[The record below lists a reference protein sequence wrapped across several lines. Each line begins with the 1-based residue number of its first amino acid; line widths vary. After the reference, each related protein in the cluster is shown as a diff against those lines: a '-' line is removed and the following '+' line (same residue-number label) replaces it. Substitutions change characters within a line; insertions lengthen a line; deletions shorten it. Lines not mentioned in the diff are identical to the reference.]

1 MDDSKSS
8 IFRASA
14 VERHLQR
21 QEETVLPRFI
31 SPPTWVCLWL
41 LLGLLMA
48 GGIVVWSAKTP
59 VFTSGS
65 ALISVWP
72 ERLDSVYGQVGP
84 GEMVVIAFLP
94 PEYLSRLQ
102 IGQTLF
108 LQPDRAGGRL
118 GSKVIGVMPDVV
130 SPEAARKMFAI
141 NAGGVRPL
149 TQPSAVAIARFEL
162 PPASPPATSY
172 AGSVY
177 NVEVEVGS
185 RRVISFL
192 PLIGHFFGE

>member
-1 MDDSKSS
+1 MEDSKSS
-8 IFRASA
+8 IFRAGA
-14 VERHLQR
+14 VERYLQKR
-21 QEETVLPRFI
+21 EEAVLPRFV
-31 SPPTWVCLWL
+31 SPPTWICLWL
-41 LLGLLMA
+41 LLGLLMV
-48 GGIVVWSAKTP
+48 GGIVAWSAKTS

-65 ALISVWP
+65 ALVRVWP
-72 ERLDSVYGQVGP
+72 ERLDSVYGRVGP

-94 PEYLSRLQ
+94 PEYLSRLR

-108 LQPDRAGGRL
+108 LQPDRAGARL
-118 GSKVIGVMPDVV
+118 GSRVIAVAPDVV

-141 NAGGVRPL
+141 NTGDARPP
-149 TQPSAVAIARFEL
+149 TQPSAVAIARFEPAPSGL
-162 PPASPPATSY
+162 PADAY

-192 PLIGHFFGE
+192 PLIGHFFVE